1 MVKFAKFANIEVP
14 VPGFGAMG
22 MSAAFGPA
30 NDDESLKVL
39 KHAVDIGCTFWD
51 SAVVYGSGHNESL
64 LGRFFAE
71 NPGAREKVFVASKC
85 GFDCM
90 NGGGYSTVTNKPAHI
105 AEYIEGTR
113 SRLGSYPDLYYLH
126 RIDENTPLEES
137 IPALARLRAEGK
149 TRFIGLSECSAAT
162 LRKADAIAHIDA
174 VQIEYSPWETGHERN
189 GLIATA
195 KELGVAVVAFSPLG
209 RGVLTGKFTQA
220 SDFTGQ
226 GDMRHALP
234 RFSEEN
240 YPHNVKLVHAIEAIA
255 AKKGC
260 TPGQLSLAWVVAQGA
275 IPIPGT
281 RNAGRLDENFGS
293 RDVDLTTEEVAEINA
308 AIAGQELKG
317 ERYHAP
323 MMKLVG
329 K

>member
-1 MVKFAKFANIEVP
+1 
-14 VPGFGAMG
+14 
-22 MSAAFGPA
+22 
-30 NDDESLKVL
+30 
-39 KHAVDIGCTFWD
+39 
-51 SAVVYGSGHNESL
+51 
-64 LGRFFAE
+64 
-71 NPGAREKVFVASKC
+71 
-85 GFDCM
+85 M

-113 SRLGSYPDLYYLH
+113 ARLGSYPDLYYLH
-126 RIDENTPLEES
+126 RIDEGTPLEES
-137 IPALARLRAEGK
+137 IPALAKLRAEGK

-162 LRKADAIAHIDA
+162 LRKADSIAHIDA

-195 KELGVAVVAFSPLG
+195 KELGVAIVAFSPLG
-209 RGVLTGKFTQA
+209 RGVLTGKFTTA

-226 GDMRHALP
+226 GDMRAALP
-234 RFSEEN
+234 RFSADN
-240 YPHNVKLVHAIEAIA
+240 LPDNLKLVDAIKALA

-293 RDVDLTTEEVAEINA
+293 REVDLLPDEVAQINEIIA
-308 AIAGQELKG
+308 AQELKG

-323 MMKLVG
+323 MMALIG